1 MILPI
6 MKMMHEILI
15 FDPCPVFGLGMKMI
29 LENESNLI
37 VSKIIHSRE
46 EIVDQIKAVQP
57 GLLMITSNHSNGECI
72 VLIRKI
78 RILFPQ
84 IPLFVIVNN
93 ESAYMIEEL
102 IKMNVDGI
110 VQSCLDPEKF
120 VQAVQMVLTGR
131 KFYSD
136 EAWKEIFR
144 REISHPVNIMHT
156 SDKTVQLLSR
166 RENEILRNI
175 AEGLTHRQIADKLF
189 ISPRTV
195 ETHRDNIL
203 VKLHL
208 RNTAEIIRYALQHQ
222 VV

>member
-1 MILPI
+1 
-6 MKMMHEILI
+6 MKMMHTILI
-15 FDPCPVFGLGMKMI
+15 FDPCPVFGLGLKMI
-29 LENESNLI
+29 LEKESDLI

-46 EIVDQIKAVQP
+46 EIVDQIKSVQP
-57 GLLMITSNHSNGECI
+57 ELLMISSNQSNGEC
-72 VLIRKI
+72 VVMIRKI

-93 ESAYMIEEL
+93 ESACIIEEL
-102 IKMNVDGI
+102 IRMNVDGI

-120 VQAVQMVLTGR
+120 VQAIQMVLTGR

-136 EAWKEIFR
+136 EAWKEMLR

-156 SDKTVQLLSR
+156 SDKPVLFLSR

-195 ETHRDNIL
+195 ETHRDHIL
-203 VKLHL
+203 AKLNL
-208 RNTAEIIRYALQHQ
+208 KNTADIIRYAYLHQ
-222 VV
+222 EL

>member
-1 MILPI
+1 

-29 LENESNLI
+29 LEKESDLI
-37 VSKIIHSRE
+37 VSKIIQYPKDLDH
-46 EIVDQIKAVQP
+46 QIKTLHPELLILASVYSP
-57 GLLMITSNHSNGECI
+57 GVCI
-72 VLIRKI
+72 PLIRKI
-78 RILFPQ
+78 RNLYTHLPV
-84 IPLFVIVNN
+84 FVIVNN

-102 IKMNVDGI
+102 VKMNVDGI

-144 REISHPVNIMHT
+144 REISHPVNIMHK
-156 SDKTVQLLSR
+156 SDKQGQLLSR

-175 AEGLTHRQIADKLF
+175 GEGLTHRQIADKLF

-208 RNTAEIIRYALQHQ
+208 RNTAGIIRYALQHQ
-222 VV
+222 VF